1 MTDEPRSYEEI
12 GAAAAEHLRRL
23 SVQCTIDRDFFVFK
37 LEPDNDN
44 SPIYEVPLL
53 ECDTHAKLIGW
64 QLHLADKSWMTLD
77 LLAAFTE
84 MVCEHHN
91 LSISR

>member
-1 MTDEPRSYEEI
+1 
-12 GAAAAEHLRRL
+12 
-23 SVQCTIDRDFFVFK
+23 VFK
-37 LEPDNDN
+37 LEPGNDN
-44 SPIYEVPLL
+44 SPIYEVPLF

-64 QLHLADKSWMTLD
+64 QMHLADKSWMTVD

-84 MVCEHHN
+84 MVCEYHN